1 MWLGCGQPS
10 PDRLYRAARKAQM
23 EGRLDKAERRYRKLL
38 ERYPQDELADDA
50 LLGIAS
56 LAKVRGDTA
65 GVFRAADEL
74 CRRYPNSPR
83 RGEAWLLKAEIVGPE
98 IREVVLDTVYRLA
111 VRMGAS
117 QGSLEVAGE
126 LLRALVE
133 RFPEGALADDA
144 LFMLGQ
150 IAQNRGR
157 HEEAIARYQD
167 LLEKYPDSE
176 HNYKAQFMIGFIYS
190 ENLHDYSMA
199 RKAFKKLL
207 EEYPDCDLALSARW
221 MLENMGKPLE
231 SLDIFKKE
239 VQGD

>member
-1 MWLGCGQPS
+1 
-10 PDRLYRAARKAQM
+10 M
-23 EGRLDKAERRYRKLL
+23 EGRLDKAEREYRELL
-38 ERYPQDELADDA
+38 ERYPEDDLADDA

-56 LAKVRGDTA
+56 LAKARGDSV

-74 CRRYPNSPR
+74 CRKYPGSLR
-83 RGEAWLLKAEIVGPE
+83 RGEAWLLKAEVAAPE
-98 IREVVLDTVYRLA
+98 MREAFLDTVYQLA
-111 VRMGAS
+111 VRMGS
-117 QGSLEVAGE
+117 SRDSLEVAQE

-133 RFPEGALADDA
+133 RFPKSSSADDA

-167 LLEKYPDSE
+167 LLERYPNSE

-190 ENLHDYSMA
+190 EDLHDYPMA

-207 EEYPDCDLALSARW
+207 EKYPNCDLAPSARW

-239 VQGD
+239 VQGG